1 MWPTPWPW
9 PNCLRSE
16 AGKSR
21 IDGME
26 KEKRKIR
33 INPGPE
39 GRSMKFVRRVAVNV
53 NRRSVVD
60 LPQANSDVSGLEG
73 IKRSRAQTLAEND
86 ELMRLLSDS

>member
-39 GRSMKFVRRVAVNV
+39 GRSMQFVRRVDVK
-53 NRRSVVD
+53 RRSVVD
-60 LPQANSDVSGLEG
+60 LPQANSDVCGDAGMLRALE
-73 IKRSRAQTLAEND
+73 RTFEEND